1 MRKFSVLALTMALVG
16 TVLLTACGP
25 SSPSFRGNALD
36 SPVAAPDFALTDQ
49 HGQPFRLSEQ
59 QGNVVVL
66 FFGYASCPDVCPTT
80 LGMWRRVQTELGDDA
95 QRVRFVFVTVDPERD
110 TRERL
115 QEHLTIFSPDF
126 IGLTGTPADLEPVYQ
141 AYGVYHEKEIL
152 PESELGYQISH
163 TASAYVIDPDGYW
176 RLRHLFG
183 TPSEDIVY
191 DIRQLLE

>member
-1 MRKFSVLALTMALVG
+1 MRNRSVLALTIAVVF
-16 TVLLTACGP
+16 TVLPTACGP

-59 QGNVVVL
+59 RGNVVIL

-110 TRERL
+110 TQERL
-115 QEHLTIFSPDF
+115 REHLTIFSPDF

-141 AYGVYHEKEIL
+141 AYGVYQAL
-152 PESELGYQISH
+152 S
-163 TASAYVIDPDGYW
+163 
-176 RLRHLFG
+176 
-183 TPSEDIVY
+183 
-191 DIRQLLE
+191 